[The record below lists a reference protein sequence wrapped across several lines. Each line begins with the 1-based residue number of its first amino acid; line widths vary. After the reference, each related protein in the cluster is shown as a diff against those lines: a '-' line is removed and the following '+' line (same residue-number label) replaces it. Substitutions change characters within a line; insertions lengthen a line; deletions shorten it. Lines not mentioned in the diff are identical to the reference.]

1 MTHKKALKKLMGI
14 DFDRNTAN
22 KLLRNGTACGH
33 TNAWVVDWQM
43 NVNAIIQRGV
53 ITYKAACDFY
63 ANWISE
69 WNPPYANRLRI
80 KP

>member
-14 DFDRNTAN
+14 AFDRNTAN
-22 KLLRNGTACGH
+22 KLLRKGTACGL

-53 ITYKAACDFY
+53 INTR
-63 ANWISE
+63 NWC
-69 WNPPYANRLRI
+69 YFRQ
-80 KP
+80 